1 MIFFGHRFLKNET
14 LYHVFDIDS
23 ILHTPPSSTIYVEFD
38 EKNLDIINHA
48 VLNSV
53 KIAIFAKNITEVL
66 YASSLGAS
74 YIVVEKEL
82 AKSAQNIAENYLFDA
97 KILALTEDED
107 EIEELALLGVDGAI
121 FFNAIIKI
129 SSL

>member
-38 EKNLDIINHA
+38 EKNLDIINHT

-121 FFNAIIKI
+121 FSNAIIKI

>member
-53 KIAIFAKNITEVL
+53 KIAIFAKNIREVL

-121 FFNAIIKI
+121 FSNAIIKI